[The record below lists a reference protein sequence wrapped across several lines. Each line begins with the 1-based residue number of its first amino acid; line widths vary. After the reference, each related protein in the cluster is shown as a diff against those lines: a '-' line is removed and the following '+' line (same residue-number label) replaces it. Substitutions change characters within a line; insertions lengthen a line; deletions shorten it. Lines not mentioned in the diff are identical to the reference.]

1 MRSLLLR
8 FDAPL
13 MSFGGVMVDQNNVTD
28 LFPGL
33 SAITGLLANAL
44 GYSHGDTKKLEALQN
59 QIEYAARWDIESGR
73 MEDYHTVDLGQPK
86 MVEPGWTTRGTPEWR
101 EGGSAA
107 KKGTHIRY
115 RHYLANGVMTLAVA
129 LKNENGP
136 DIDAL
141 ASALRKP
148 ARPLFIGRKAC
159 LPAEPIFLRIVS
171 AKDVY
176 EALDSEPRF
185 HRLSA
190 KFEEKIRATWP
201 VGTGPDD
208 GNNRTIPVYDRRNWL
223 NQIHTGRRIR
233 IEGYMEARE
242 K

>member
-28 LFPGL
+28 MFPGL

-44 GYSHGDTKKLEALQN
+44 GYSHGDTQRLEALQDR
-59 QIEYAARWDIESGR
+59 IEYAARWDIEPER
-73 MEDYHTVDLGQPK
+73 MEDYHTVDLGKPK
-86 MVEPGWTTRGTPEWR
+86 MVEPGWTTRGAPEWR
-101 EGGSAA
+101 GGGGAA

-115 RHYLANGVMTLAVA
+115 RHYLANGVMTLVVA
-129 LKNENGP
+129 LKDEGDP
-136 DIDAL
+136 DTDILAL
-141 ASALRKP
+141 ALQKP

-159 LPAEPIFLRIVS
+159 LPAEPIFLRIIS
-171 AKDVY
+171 AEDVY

-185 HRLSA
+185 NRPA
-190 KFEEKIRATWP
+190 VKFEKKILATWP
-201 VGTGPDD
+201 VDTGPDD
-208 GNNRTIPVYDRRNWL
+208 GNNRQIPVYDRRNWL

-233 IEGYMEARE
+233 IEGFMEARE